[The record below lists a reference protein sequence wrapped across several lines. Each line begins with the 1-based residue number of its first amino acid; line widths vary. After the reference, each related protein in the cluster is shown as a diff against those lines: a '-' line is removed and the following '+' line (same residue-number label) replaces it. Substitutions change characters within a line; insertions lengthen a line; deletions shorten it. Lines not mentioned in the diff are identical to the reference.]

1 MWIQTLKTGQSEGSA
16 VIGKKFEQEF
26 YMTSDEAVKMLRGL
40 ADELESHGKV
50 EASSGEWTLA
60 VIPTEPMKVEVQ
72 FKHDP
77 MKRELEFQLKLK
89 GNP

>member
-1 MWIQTLKTGQSEGSA
+1 MVRILGRPGKSEGRA
-16 VIGKKFEQEF
+16 LTGKKFEQEF

-40 ADELESHGKV
+40 AYELESQGKV

-60 VIPTEPMKVEVQ
+60 VTPTEPIKVEVQ

-77 MKRELEFQLKLK
+77 MKKELEFQLKLK
-89 GNP
+89 ENP